1 MMDTEW
7 KYVETVQKRIRIIK
21 VDSENSRVEVFDL
34 DLGCPLSF
42 NVDQQVGLGKIK
54 RAKLYQATVKVYK
67 SEFTEEL
74 EHQMIEAALNNPEEL
89 KHIKAMRAS
98 GSKPTRFD
106 LIELKHRF

>member
-1 MMDTEW
+1 MLDPDW
-7 KYVETVQKRIRIIK
+7 KYIETVQKRVRIIK
-21 VDSENSRVEVFDL
+21 VYSENSRVEVFDL

-42 NVDQQVGLGKIK
+42 NVDQQVDLEKIK

-74 EHQMIEAALNNPEEL
+74 ERQMIESALRNPEEL
-89 KHIKAMRAS
+89 NRIKAMRAS